1 MKSKARLL
9 TTLSIVHLVA
19 AVFLSLTITLGQPV
33 PVAGSALG
41 ITPTAPP
48 APTPEETPVPPSP
61 PPPDQTPAPAPKL
74 ELTKSASATEVFPGS
89 LVSFTIRVCNV
100 GNAVADNVIVSDAL
114 SSDLELVSASVSQGK
129 AVIVGNGVR
138 AEFGALFPGEC
149 ATLTIVARVRD
160 DVAPGTQIGNVG
172 TLPDLASN
180 QVNLTV
186 MGMLPASG
194 GTVPVLVAGLFMVGL
209 GLLAAGLALRA
220 RERA

>member
-33 PVAGSALG
+33 PVAGLALG
-41 ITPTAPP
+41 ITPTVPP
-48 APTPEETPVPPSP
+48 PPTPEETPVSP
-61 PPPDQTPAPAPKL
+61 PPQPTPAPAPKL
-74 ELTKSASATEVFPGS
+74 ELTQSASATEVFPGS

-100 GNAVADNVIVSDAL
+100 GDAVADNVIVSDAL
-114 SSDLELVSASVSQGK
+114 SSDLELLSASVSQGK

-149 ATLTIVARVRD
+149 ATLKIVARVRD
-160 DVAPGTQIGNVG
+160 HVAPGTQIGNVG

-209 GLLAAGLALRA
+209 GLLVAGLALRS
-220 RERA
+220 RERV